1 MVAKLGAG
9 DMERGAKTLEAGIA
23 RGDINE
29 KGDGF
34 YYFKRVIADDKITK
48 HWGQHVH
55 QLKSLPNGNEVAS
68 QLELHDWSKY
78 AFAPTS
84 AESSKGAAA
93 SKGAMDH
100 LQAAYDAL
108 HKCINNI
115 RKTGMNVRK
124 MGSASAAT
132 MAMVSKA
139 LDSASQAEK
148 TDLAKMI
155 NMLVKSPS
163 EMSDLE
169 IKNTLKNT
177 TAQFSS
183 LMSSELE
190 LASLAKGLM
199 KSMKNADSF

>member
-1 MVAKLGAG
+1 
-9 DMERGAKTLEAGIA
+9 
-23 RGDINE
+23 
-29 KGDGF
+29 
-34 YYFKRVIADDKITK
+34 
-48 HWGQHVH
+48 
-55 QLKSLPNGNEVAS
+55 
-68 QLELHDWSKY
+68 
-78 AFAPTS
+78 
-84 AESSKGAAA
+84 
-93 SKGAMDH
+93 MDH

-115 RKTGMNVRK
+115 RKTGMNIRK

-139 LDSASQAEK
+139 LDSASQTEK

-199 KSMKNADSF
+199 KSMKDADSF